1 MFVVMLVKQWSKLE
15 FEDMPFVKVQP
26 PNQLG
31 YLPVFEVYED
41 ALEYA
46 NGDDS
51 LVALMQVRRN

>member
-15 FEDMPFVKVQP
+15 FEDMPFVRVQSP
-26 PNQLG
+26 KQLG

-46 NGDDS
+46 DGDDS
-51 LVALMQVRRN
+51 LVTLMQARRT